1 MERKLMIAPSM
12 GCCDLFDMERQ
23 VRIIDEKS
31 DFLHMDIKDGVYVPS
46 FGIGPE
52 FLAALKDKVS
62 TPMDAHLMIKHP
74 QQYLETFAKAGAAYI
89 TPHTD
94 CIEGDAFVTI
104 NKIKE
109 LGCKAGIALNPSV
122 PLETI
127 EYYLPLLDKVTIM
140 IVDAGISGQKV
151 IEQTYDK
158 IRKLVKIREEK
169 ELDFLI
175 EADGSMNRD
184 VYRPLYEAGADMV
197 APSDMMDGRI
207 GYIRE
212 VLDKNGFEN
221 IPIMS
226 YAAKYSS
233 AFYGPFREAAGSAP
247 SFGNRKGYQMDPAN
261 SREAI
266 AEIEADLN
274 EGADII
280 MVKPAM
286 SYLDIVKEAREKI
299 NAPICVYNV
308 SGEYAMVKNA
318 GEVGLIN
325 EKLVALEMLLSMKRA
340 GAKMII
346 TYYALEAAKWLKEDE
361 I

>member
-23 VRIIDEKS
+23 VSIIDEKS

-46 FGIGPE
+46 
-52 FLAALKDKVS
+52 

-74 QQYLETFAKAGAAYI
+74 QQYLETFAQAGAAYI

-169 ELDFLI
+169 GLDFLI

-197 APSDMMDGRI
+197 
-207 GYIRE
+207 
-212 VLDKNGFEN
+212 VLGPPALWNKADDFEEAWA
-221 IPIMS
+221 IM
-226 YAAKYSS
+226 
-233 AFYGPFREAAGSAP
+233 E
-247 SFGNRKGYQMDPAN
+247 N
-261 SREAI
+261 EL
-266 AEIEADLN
+266 ETELN
-274 EGADII
+274 
-280 MVKPAM
+280 
-286 SYLDIVKEAREKI
+286 
-299 NAPICVYNV
+299 
-308 SGEYAMVKNA
+308 
-318 GEVGLIN
+318 
-325 EKLVALEMLLSMKRA
+325 
-340 GAKMII
+340 
-346 TYYALEAAKWLKEDE
+346 
-361 I
+361 